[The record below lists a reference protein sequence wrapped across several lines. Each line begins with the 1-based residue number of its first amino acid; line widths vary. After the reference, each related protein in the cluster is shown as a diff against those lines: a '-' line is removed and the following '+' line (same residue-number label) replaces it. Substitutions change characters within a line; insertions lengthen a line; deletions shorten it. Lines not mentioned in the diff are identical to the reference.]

1 MKKFIILNS
10 LPAGSTW
17 DAKTLDLKS
26 DDDAASAASAL
37 RSELTLLRD
46 LHAEGLLTDSVYDE
60 RQHALLDAVGAST
73 HSNGTAVE
81 LRQVQMAA
89 PIYDYQLLCCNY
101 DRTSDPGNN
110 LTCMDPLV
118 RNGAKTGWQP
128 LGGPYGTG
136 SCQPVCSVCQA
147 MVKYK
152 LD

>member
-1 MKKFIILNS
+1 M
-10 LPAGSTW
+10 
-17 DAKTLDLKS
+17 KS

-73 HSNGTAVE
+73 LSNGTAVE
-81 LRQVQMAA
+81 RRRVQMVA
-89 PIYDYQLLCCNY
+89 PIYDYQLLCCQVKF
-101 DRTSDPGNN
+101 PGNN

-128 LGGPYGTG
+128 LGGPYGTYANQAIFSIG
-136 SCQPVCSVCQA
+136 QA